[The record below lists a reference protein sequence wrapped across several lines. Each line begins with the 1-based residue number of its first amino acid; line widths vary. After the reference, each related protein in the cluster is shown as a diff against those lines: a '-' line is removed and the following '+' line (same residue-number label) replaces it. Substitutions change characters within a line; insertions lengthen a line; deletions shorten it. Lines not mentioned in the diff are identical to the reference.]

1 MASQTG
7 GRAGAEV
14 GGGWELHGLLGGNS
28 EEERQGGRVERN
40 VELEFQRRKEAV
52 LLRRLRF

>member
-1 MASQTG
+1 MAFQTG

-14 GGGWELHGLLGGNS
+14 GGWELHSLLGGNS